1 MTKQQVHEI
10 LCSADDKSK
19 MQLAMQ
25 CQMNGMDI
33 ESLEETLAKAL
44 SLAAQQFFSHIR
56 ISWRLTEKKSIFA
69 DRRICSAWI

>member
-25 CQMNGMDI
+25 CQMNGIDI

-44 SLAAQQFFSHIR
+44 SLAEQAVKPALEYYR
-56 ISWRLTEKKSIFA
+56 YLGGK
-69 DRRICSAWI
+69 

>member
-10 LCSADDKSK
+10 LCSTDDKSK

-25 CQMNGMDI
+25 CQLNGIDI

-44 SLAAQQFFSHIR
+44 SLVEQAVKPALEYYR
-56 ISWRLTEKKSIFA
+56 YLGGK
-69 DRRICSAWI
+69 